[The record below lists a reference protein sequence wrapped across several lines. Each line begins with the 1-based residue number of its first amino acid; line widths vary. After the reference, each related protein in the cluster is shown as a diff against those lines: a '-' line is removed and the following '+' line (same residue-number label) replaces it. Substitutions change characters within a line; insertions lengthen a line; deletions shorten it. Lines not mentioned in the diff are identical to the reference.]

1 MRKKSIVIAIALLLS
16 ILLLFPITRTA
27 IAVTLVDEKELA
39 DGSKNQEGEEKYLTI
54 LHTGDIHAR
63 IQGFPRMA
71 GVANEIRARKEAL
84 GEPVLLTDGGDFIS
98 PIMNTWLN
106 LMGYAPELTIMQEIG
121 YDVVT
126 FGNHEFDPGHL
137 GLAQLLKNAGY
148 PEKNAVTM
156 LLGTNTVP
164 PENHPLNEPGLF
176 ERTYLKKLDNGLA
189 VGFFGIIGRDTLP
202 PYIFKNGPVNFSDPH
217 EAAREAIS
225 ILQKEGADI
234 IVALSHANTGSNRE
248 LARDVSGID
257 IILAAHEHRAEE
269 KPLMENGTIIM
280 QTSSFLEH
288 LCMIELAYDPA
299 TGKLRLRNEESGLP
313 YQIPL
318 DDSVE
323 EDSTI
328 AALVAYFENELDRG
342 VGQLTGGKYRGADDI
357 VAHAQFPLKSMK
369 MQEMPMGNFAAD
381 AYRIIAGQ
389 KIGKKVDFALLPSG
403 MCWGELGPGAI
414 TFRNIADIPLM
425 GTGQDLKPGHPLVS
439 FFLTGEEV
447 RRILEIFFFL
457 PELRGKDEYPQ
468 ISGLQLDYDPRRVVL
483 LNLPF
488 KVVDFLGDRT
498 PVPTFRAVTRTD
510 RFTGNGRQSTD
521 DEDYLPIEWGDE
533 QLYRVVTES
542 YILYHLP
549 TVDKVVHLLPKAK
562 IIPKDE
568 DGNPLPF
575 MTPEGDISKE
585 VIIHDDQGNELKAW
599 QALVE
604 YAAMQPIGEE
614 GVPQISSYYE
624 DTAGRI
630 NTVWT
635 IPLLLWPLLAIVLL
649 ITAILLIRRQRRK
662 KKMVSA

>member
-1 MRKKSIVIAIALLLS
+1 MGKNLIVAVVALLLS
-16 ILLLFPITRTA
+16 SLMIFPVTGTVL
-27 IAVTLVDEKELA
+27 AVTLTDEGGSA
-39 DGSKNQEGEEKYLTI
+39 DGDKNPEGTEKYLTI

-84 GEPVLLTDGGDFIS
+84 GEPVLLTDGGDFVS

-106 LMGYAPELTIMQEIG
+106 FMGFAPELTIMQEIG

-137 GLAQLLKNAGY
+137 GLAKLLKNAGY
-148 PEKNAVTM
+148 PEKNAVTT
-156 LLGTNTVP
+156 LLGTNIVP
-164 PENHPLNEPGLF
+164 PDNHPLNEPGLF
-176 ERTYLKKLDNGLA
+176 ERTYLKKLDNGLS

-202 PYIFKNGPVNFSDPH
+202 PYIFKNGPVTFSDPH
-217 EAAREAIS
+217 EAAREAIN

-234 IVALSHANTGSNRE
+234 IIALSHANTGSNRD

-288 LCMIELAYDPA
+288 LCMIELAYDPDS
-299 TGKLRLRNEESGLP
+299 GKLRLRNEESGLP

-318 DDSVE
+318 DDSAE
-323 EDSTI
+323 EDTTI
-328 AALVAYFENELDRG
+328 AALVVDFEDKLDRG
-342 VGQLTGGKYRGADDI
+342 VRQLTGGKYRGADDV

-369 MQEMPMGNFAAD
+369 MQEMPLGNFAAD

-389 KIGKKVDFALLPSG
+389 KIGEKVDFALVPSG

-414 TFRNIADIPLM
+414 TFRDIADIPLM

-468 ISGLQLDYDPRRVVL
+468 ISGLRLDYDPRRVVL
-483 LNLPF
+483 LDLPF

-498 PVPTFRAVTRTD
+498 PVPTFRAVTGAD
-510 RFTGNGRQSTD
+510 RFTGNGRQSMD
-521 DEDYLPIEWGDE
+521 DVDYLPIEWGDE
-533 QLYRVVTES
+533 KLYRVVTES

-549 TVDKVVHLLPKAK
+549 TVDKVVHLLPKAR
-562 IIPKDE
+562 IVPRDE
-568 DGNPLPF
+568 DGNPLSY
-575 MTPEGDISKE
+575 MTPDGDISKE
-585 VIIHDDQGNELKAW
+585 AIIHDDQGNELKAW

-604 YAAMQPIGEE
+604 YAAIQPIGED
-614 GVPQISSYYE
+614 GIPGISSYYE
-624 DTAGRI
+624 DTAERI

-649 ITAILLIRRQRRK
+649 VTAILLIRRHRRK
-662 KKMVSA
+662 KKTATA